1 MIWGHDSRLFFT
13 PSREQN
19 EIARWVAEQRNS
31 ARISERCRSF
41 SATPENSAEMHRQG
55 VTGEMG
61 VADYL
66 GRPFVAWS
74 YLAEKARHYDI
85 GCVQVKTR
93 PRSDGDLGLMARHC
107 RDCIYVLLVPHAIT
121 SPLTLRFA
129 GWATGS
135 EVFSHAE
142 PDRHGVWYLPQSRLR
157 PVPAIAPD
165 VFYAGHDLAD
175 TA

>member
-61 VADYL
+61 VAD
-66 GRPFVAWS
+66 
-74 YLAEKARHYDI
+74 
-85 GCVQVKTR
+85 
-93 PRSDGDLGLMARHC
+93 
-107 RDCIYVLLVPHAIT
+107 
-121 SPLTLRFA
+121 
-129 GWATGS
+129 
-135 EVFSHAE
+135 
-142 PDRHGVWYLPQSRLR
+142 
-157 PVPAIAPD
+157 
-165 VFYAGHDLAD
+165 
-175 TA
+175 